1 MGLAKVSSRK
11 ILCGLIWTLSA
22 SSLLPHSLTAEDGP
36 KAPKDYRKVIID
48 QQSSWITASVER
60 GTMDVSDLRP
70 ATVYAGADWI
80 ACLMTDAARKPR
92 KWAVYI
98 QEERIVHVREALA
111 IDRCN
116 AEVYAPLTPAPKS
129 AESKPAR

>member
-1 MGLAKVSSRK
+1 VSSRK
-11 ILCGLIWTLSA
+11 VVCGLIWALSA
-22 SSLLPHSLTAEDGP
+22 FTLLPRPVIADDGP

-70 ATVYAGADWI
+70 ATTYAGADWI

-129 AESKPAR
+129 AESKPGR